1 MLLDLAEWYN
11 GQILYEHSD
20 RDLLSFFENKHK
32 THLLVDTVPL
42 QREINVLTKTK
53 NTKGLRP
60 TVTNKKFLI
69 NSTLGWVN
77 DELEDDTLGYS
88 KIFDDIL
95 LQQLEAYD
103 PDENLDAYIGFS
115 HAVAAYNYFEKFGT
129 PVVTLDTKIEEKKK
143 VHVPL
148 KNAFGIIFK
157 RKPTNAFG
165 L

>member
-1 MLLDLAEWYN
+1 M
-11 GQILYEHSD
+11 
-20 RDLLSFFENKHK
+20 
-32 THLLVDTVPL
+32 DTVPL

-53 NTKGLRP
+53 NAKGLRP

-69 NSTLGWVN
+69 NTTLGWVN
-77 DELEDDTLGYS
+77 DELEDDTLGYA

-129 PVVTLDTKIEEKKK
+129 PVVTLNNKVEEKKK
-143 VHVPL
+143 TSTPI
-148 KNAFGIIFK
+148 KNAFGMNFK
-157 RKPTNAFG
+157 HKPKNAFG